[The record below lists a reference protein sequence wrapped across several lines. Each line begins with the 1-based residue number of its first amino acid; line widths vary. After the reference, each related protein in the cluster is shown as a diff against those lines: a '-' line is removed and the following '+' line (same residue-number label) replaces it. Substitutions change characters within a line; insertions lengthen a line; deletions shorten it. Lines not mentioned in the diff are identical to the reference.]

1 MHWLRPNVVR
11 WNFPGGDPVSRR
23 RKWEEDEAPPV
34 RPGFWNRT
42 RYLAGVVFALLAI
55 LYGAAQAMARTAGF
69 RDLLSERLE
78 ARFGLPVKIESS
90 AVNWRF
96 DLTLQNLVTEGA
108 RRPDSPGLRAQRIHL
123 AWSWDRWWRNGV
135 GLRALELDR
144 CVMVLVRQEDGMW
157 APREFQGLSDV
168 LGPWLEFDLKPA
180 TGVAKA
186 ASSEAGSQSEER
198 PADPVVAWADRF
210 KASGLRVALTRGDI
224 QWWDGGDVPR
234 ASVQGVGL
242 WLTPV
247 AVPGRTV
254 QHLKLTVQEA
264 LARTGDRVRN
274 LRVEVLDVGS
284 QQVVLGLEAE
294 RQQVAPGLQIPR
306 P

>member
-1 MHWLRPNVVR
+1 M
-11 WNFPGGDPVSRR
+11 SRR

-34 RPGFWNRT
+34 RPGFWART
-42 RYLAGVVFALLAI
+42 RYLAGVIFALLAI
-55 LYGAAQAMARTAGF
+55 VYGTAQAMARTAGF

-78 ARFGLPVKIESS
+78 SRFGMPVKIENST
-90 AVNWRF
+90 VNWRF
-96 DLTLQNLVTEGA
+96 DLTLHHLVTEGTK
-108 RRPDSPGLRAQRIHL
+108 RPDSPGLRAQRIHL
-123 AWSWDRWWRNGV
+123 AWSWDRWWRNGI
-135 GLRALELDR
+135 GLRAVELDR
-144 CVMVLVRQEDGMW
+144 CVVVLVRQEDGTW
-157 APREFQGLSDV
+157 APREFQGLADV
-168 LGPWLEFDLKPA
+168 LGPWLEFDLKSTSSPA
-180 TGVAKA
+180 KKDGESAGDRS
-186 ASSEAGSQSEER
+186 ASQ
-198 PADPVVAWADRF
+198 PADDMVAWADRV
-210 KASGLRVALTRGDI
+210 KQSGLHVALTRSDI
-224 QWWDGGDVPR
+224 QWWDGGDEPR

-254 QHLKLTVQEA
+254 QHLRLTVQEA

-274 LRVEVLDVGS
+274 LQVEVLDVGS